1 METMKK
7 VLMEEISDENL
18 AVLVSECRGWNGSFE
33 HLECFYMDYDL
44 DMFAEGNNAHWLADR
59 IHYGDF
65 NPNDECFN
73 FDGYGNLQSFSEDEH
88 NEMINDEK
96 EEIIETA
103 LELYEQGNI
112 DIQWLIDEYVQE

>member
-1 METMKK
+1 METIKK

-18 AVLVSECRGWNGSFE
+18 ADLVSECNSWNSSFD
-33 HLECFYMDYDL
+33 HLIRFDMDYDL
-44 DMFAEGNNAHWLADR
+44 DMFAEGNNAHWLACR

-65 NPNDECFN
+65 NPNDDFFN
-73 FDGYGNLQSFSEDEH
+73 INGYGNLQSFGEH
-88 NEMINDEK
+88 EYNEMINDEK

>member
-1 METMKK
+1 MVSVGYITAILT
-7 VLMEEISDENL
+7 LMMN
-18 AVLVSECRGWNGSFE
+18 
-33 HLECFYMDYDL
+33 Y
-44 DMFAEGNNAHWLADR
+44 
-59 IHYGDF
+59 
-65 NPNDECFN
+65 FN
-73 FDGYGNLQSFSEDEH
+73 FDGYGNLQSFSEYEH